1 MLMYFSEA
9 LLQERLDYYLPR
21 FRLAEERGFSAPDSK
36 YIWLYEELRLR
47 ISVLRQAQLFIES
60 LPKFMEGADHDKPMQ
75 YAVSYTSAIFAP
87 EQLGTADL
95 EPFFND
101 ANPYWLDFQEASDH
115 FTADYDFSDLPLYY
129 VDLCEYIVRT
139 VRLYLQIRETAIH
152 AIDKGRFAEL
162 MHASPPVK
170 NAGRSA

>member
-1 MLMYFSEA
+1 MLMYFSEE
-9 LLQERLDYYLPR
+9 LLQELLDYYLPR

-47 ISVLRQAQLFIES
+47 ISVLRQTQLFIEA
-60 LPKFMEGADHDKPMQ
+60 LPKFMDSTDRDKPMQ
-75 YAVSYTSAIFAP
+75 YVVSYSSTIFAP
-87 EQLGTADL
+87 EQMGAVDASS
-95 EPFFND
+95 FFND
-101 ANPYWLDFQEASDH
+101 SDPYWLDFQEASDH
-115 FTADYDFSDLPLYY
+115 FAADYDFSDLPLYY

-170 NAGRSA
+170 NAG

>member
-1 MLMYFSEA
+1 MLMYFSAA
-9 LLQERLDYYLPR
+9 LLQELLDYYIPR

-36 YIWLYEELRLR
+36 YFWLYEELRLR

-87 EQLGTADL
+87 EQLGTADVD
-95 EPFFND
+95 PFFND
-101 ANPYWLDFQEASDH
+101 ANPYWLDFQEASDN
-115 FTADYDFSDLPLYY
+115 FVPNYNLSNLPLCY

-139 VRLYLQIRETAIH
+139 VRLYLQIREMAIH
-152 AIDKGRFAEL
+152 ANDKGRFAEL
-162 MHASPPVK
+162 MHAAPPVK
-170 NAGRSA
+170 NAG